1 MKTSSTTN
9 LSSKITDQETQTTP
23 TPSMMVHKSIKSD
36 FPDLIQINT
45 SEEIPY
51 YSFILGDSYDLYS
64 SPNQNILTH
73 KKKLIGKKKVA
84 NYMRFSTKFLLYTS
98 ILLS

>member
-1 MKTSSTTN
+1 MKTSSKTIN
-9 LSSKITDQETQTTP
+9 QDIKFAP

-45 SEEIPY
+45 LEEIPY

-64 SPNQNILTH
+64 SPNQSISTH
-73 KKKLIGKKKVA
+73 KKKLIGKKKVTK
-84 NYMRFSTKFLLYTS
+84 YMRFSTKFHPYTS
-98 ILLS
+98 TLLN